1 MRYKVKKQEI
11 NKLIG
16 LKILKIKRR
25 AKYLLIFFE
34 KSLVMIIHLGMTGKF
49 FIIKKNNIKKKLAFT
64 MKLEKMIL

>member
-16 LKILKIKRR
+16 LKILKIERR

-49 FIIKKNNIKKKLAFT
+49 FIIKKNNIKKKKLAFT
-64 MKLEKMIL
+64 MKLKK